1 MQTRRLASYCA
12 GEHPSGAADAQR
24 RPGHGEAPG
33 LDDGAGHQR
42 LPQPRPSAE
51 PGSLASYPLLTSTL
65 VPTTLGAGSD
75 KTALVLGDWSELMIG
90 YWSELDI
97 LVNPYESS
105 AYSKGNVQVRAMATC
120 DVAVR
125 HPEAFCAAVDI

>member
-1 MQTRRLASYCA
+1 M
-12 GEHPSGAADAQR
+12 
-24 RPGHGEAPG
+24 
-33 LDDGAGHQR
+33 
-42 LPQPRPSAE
+42 
-51 PGSLASYPLLTSTL
+51 
-65 VPTTLGAGSD
+65 
-75 KTALVLGDWSELMIG
+75 LGDWSELMIG